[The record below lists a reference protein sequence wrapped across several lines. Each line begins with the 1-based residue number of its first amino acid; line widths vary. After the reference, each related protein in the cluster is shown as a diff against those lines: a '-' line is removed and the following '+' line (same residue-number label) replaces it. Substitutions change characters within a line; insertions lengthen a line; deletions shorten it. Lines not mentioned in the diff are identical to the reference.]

1 MDRLRSMHRPEIPP
15 RLAPGPAVPPRFLT
29 NHSSYRTFG
38 SQRGGRAGVGFILK
52 PGRTVDALDMQPEH
66 YSAVYCLRGSG
77 VYHDSQGA
85 AWPLRPGAIF
95 HRFTDRRH
103 SATFD
108 PGCDW
113 AECWIALPAA
123 LAETLFSEALL
134 DQRRPVIYPGIDLG
148 MLGEL
153 ADLVDILDE
162 APESEL
168 PRHALRLIDLLVN
181 LCHRERGR
189 EEPDPHRALVD
200 RACRRLAEDPRLEL
214 ERLSRELGLSYER
227 FRKVF
232 RERMRVSPGEY
243 RIRRRIDRARTLLQ
257 TSTDPIKTVAEIL
270 GYPNPY
276 AFSSQ
281 FKQLVGESPE
291 AYRRRH

>member
-1 MDRLRSMHRPEIPP
+1 MTRAERPGERI
-15 RLAPGPAVPPRFLT
+15 APAPTVPPRFLA
-29 NHSSYRTFG
+29 NHSAYRSFG
-38 SQRGGRAGVGFILK
+38 AQRSGRLGVGFILK
-52 PGRTVDALDMQPEH
+52 PGRTIDALDMHPEH

-77 VYHDSQGA
+77 TYTDSQGN
-85 AWPLRPGAIF
+85 AWPLRPGSLF
-95 HRFTDRRH
+95 HRFTDGTH
-103 SATFD
+103 SSTFD

-113 AECWIALPAA
+113 AENWIALPAG
-123 LAETLFSEALL
+123 LAEALFREGLI
-134 DQRRPVIYPGIDLG
+134 DRRRPVIYPGIDLG
-148 MLGEL
+148 VLGEL
-153 ADLVDILDE
+153 ADLVDVLDE

-168 PRHALRLIDLLVN
+168 PRHAMRTIDLLVN
-181 LCHRERGR
+181 LCHRDLGR

-214 ERLSRELGLSYER
+214 DRLSRELGLSYER

-232 RERMRVSPGEY
+232 REHMRVSPGEY

-257 TSTDPIKTVAEIL
+257 TSADPIKTVAEIL